1 MKKLVAAIII
11 AMLVT
16 TTAGVV
22 LGAGLK
28 IGYVDVAS
36 IFDQYSETKK
46 AKLALEKEIKAKQDT
61 IQKMS
66 DEVKNLRAELDA
78 QQGTLSVDDKKNKVQ
93 EIDRKAQDLQKF
105 TEDSE
110 AELSQKEADLTQN
123 ILTKIYAAVQQAG
136 KEKGFSLI
144 LDKNNVIFG
153 IDSWNITADILKMV
167 EGGSVPLSGPT
178 SGYMPAPNQPPAPI
192 KDEENSPYRLN
203 IKED

>member
-1 MKKLVAAIII
+1 MKRLIAIIMVGAI
-11 AMLVT
+11 LTSASF
-16 TTAGVV
+16 V
-22 LGAGLK
+22 LAAGLK

-36 IFDQYSETKK
+36 IFDQFSETKR

-66 DEVKNLRAELDA
+66 DEVKNLRGELEA
-78 QQGTLSVDDKKNKVQ
+78 QQSTLSVDDKKNKAQ

-110 AELSQKEADLTQN
+110 TELSKKEADLTQN
-123 ILTKIYAAVQQAG
+123 LLAKIYAAVQQVG
-136 KEKGFSLI
+136 KDKGFSLI

-153 IDSWNITADILKMV
+153 IDSWNITADILKTV
-167 EGGSVPLSGPT
+167 ESGPGPLSSPT
-178 SGYMPAPNQPPAPI
+178 SGYMPAPNQSPVPT
-192 KDEENSPYRLN
+192 KNEENSLYRLN